1 MFGDSNH
8 GAANFIAERAPESGG
23 LTIVEGDGFGQ
34 LEASGR
40 MECDVQRL
48 AFSRDAD

>member
-23 LTIVEGDGFGQ
+23 LTIVEGDGS
-34 LEASGR
+34 AN
-40 MECDVQRL
+40 
-48 AFSRDAD
+48 SRRAAAWNVTFKD